1 MAPFGELQSRLRGGL
16 FLSSMMDI
24 TDGAFCASRS
34 AGCAMVQLGAYL
46 AEPTADARAKGSSA
60 RSFLPPDPAEAIAF
74 LAHEVRAARGGAD
87 VVTCLN
93 LATLRLGWGLEAARG
108 FAAAGGDLVELNVHG
123 GYGRYLREGKLR
135 AMVEPENQPELF
147 RWVEAFA
154 ALEVPLVVKFHG
166 ATGHK
171 LLPGVLDRLQSY
183 DLFGVHVNVRRPR
196 SRTPDLALLRELRG
210 HYRGFLLA
218 SGYVRSAGDVR
229 AVLAAGA
236 DMAGIAE
243 PAIED
248 ASYMQRIAEAMRAA

>member
-1 MAPFGELQSRLRGGL
+1 MARFDDLQARLRGGL

-46 AEPTADARAKGSSA
+46 AEPTAGPREKGSSA
-60 RSFLPPDPAEAIAF
+60 RSFLPPDPAEAAAF
-74 LAHEVRAARGGAD
+74 LAREVRAARGTRD

-93 LATLRLGWGLEAARG
+93 LATPRLEWGLEAARG
-108 FAAAGGDLVELNVHG
+108 FAAGGGDLVELNVHG

-135 AMVEPENQPELF
+135 AMVLPENQPELF

-166 ATGHK
+166 PTGRE
-171 LLPGVLDRLQSY
+171 LLPGVLDLLQAF
-183 DLFGVHVNVRRPR
+183 DLFGVHVNVRRPHA
-196 SRTPDLALLRELRG
+196 RTPDLALARELKA
-210 HYRGFLLA
+210 HYPGFFLA
-218 SGYVRSAGDVR
+218 SGYVRSADDAR
-229 AVLAAGA
+229 ALLAAGA
-236 DMAGIAE
+236 NMVGIAE

-248 ASYMQRIAEAMRAA
+248 AGYIQRIAEALQVL